1 MHYKLLLLFISI
13 LNGLPASA
21 TPQTHL
27 GQRSS
32 ADILREAEDYI
43 IVEPSHSFQLLRQ
56 VKSISN
62 LTPSQQIRWHL
73 IKVRSAIATNILSE
87 IEPELAALIKLQR
100 HAYFKNRLPSMLSAL
115 GIALRRLGYLEEA
128 KSLYTCA
135 LALDVTDKKRMALL
149 INLAVLSRHMND
161 YPLAKR
167 SYKSAKS
174 IALRLHHERAL
185 ANVNNNLG
193 TLALDEGKIDLAEVY
208 FREALVGYQ
217 SSDKRS
223 GNITAGTN
231 LLLVFAI
238 QGHTLNFQ
246 RLISPISAL
255 IDAYPDATKKALLL
269 WLISAND
276 ANLGVT
282 LPQNTKDNLISAF
295 EQLESVKL
303 QQLIQRHLAPKVQVA
318 VTPDKRPARTKK
330 TTPTWFQERS
340 FCTGN
345 KPGLKVQ

>member
-1 MHYKLLLLFISI
+1 MQYKLLLLIG
-13 LNGLPASA
+13 LLYGLPVSA
-21 TPQTHL
+21 TPQLQPIH
-27 GQRSS
+27 RST

-43 IVEPSHSFQLLRQ
+43 IVEPSHSYQLLRQ
-56 VKSISN
+56 VESITT
-62 LTPSQQIRWHL
+62 LTPSQRIRWHL
-73 IKVRSAIATNILSE
+73 IKVRSAIATNNLSD
-87 IEPELAALIKLQR
+87 IEAELAALIKLQQ
-100 HAYFKNRLPSMLSAL
+100 HAYFKNHLPSMLSAM
-115 GIALRRLGYLEEA
+115 GIALRRLGYQAEA

-135 LALDVTDKKRMALL
+135 LSLDVTDKKRMALL

-161 YPLAKR
+161 YPLAR
-167 SYKSAKS
+167 QSYKSAKN

-193 TLALDEGKIDLAEVY
+193 TLALDEGKIDLAETY

-255 IDAYPDATKKALLL
+255 IDAYPDASKKALLL

-276 ANLGVT
+276 ANLGVA
-282 LPQNTKDNLISAF
+282 LPQNMKENLISAF
-295 EQLESVKL
+295 EQLESVKV

-318 VTPDKRPARTKK
+318 VTPGKRSARTTKI
-330 TTPTWFQERS
+330 TPTWFQELS
-340 FCTGN
+340 FCSN
-345 KPGLKVQ
+345 KEPEFKVQ